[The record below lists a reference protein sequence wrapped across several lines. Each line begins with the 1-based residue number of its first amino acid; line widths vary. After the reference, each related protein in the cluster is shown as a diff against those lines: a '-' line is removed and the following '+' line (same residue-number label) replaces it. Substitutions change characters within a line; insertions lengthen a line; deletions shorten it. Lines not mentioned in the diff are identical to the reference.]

1 MNKHLAILIIFL
13 AMLSS
18 ATSAYADPTSIT
30 VTVTVTQDSE
40 PEYVY
45 DGPVRHRIPPRPIMC
60 TITPDGV
67 SIPSISADD
76 ILAYD
81 VYSPEEDSIV
91 TFSEEQDFIT
101 FIYGN
106 VGTYEI
112 RIHISGYVFH
122 GYVNL

>member
-1 MNKHLAILIIFL
+1 MNKHLAILIISL

-18 ATSAYADPTSIT
+18 TTSAYADATSI
-30 VTVTVTQDSE
+30 TVTVTQDSE

-67 SIPSISADD
+67 SIPSISTDD
-76 ILAYD
+76 ILSYD
-81 VYSPEEDSIV
+81 VYSPEGDSIV
-91 TFSEEQDFIT
+91 SFSEEQDFIT

-112 RIHISGYVFH
+112 RIHITGYVFH